1 MNAFRAGLLVAAVA
15 VLAVGCKS
23 TPIDEKS
30 NAPAPVTDAKPA
42 MQDTTP
48 APKAPEPVKPTPAPQ
63 PAMLDPLNDPK
74 NILAKRSVY
83 FEFDRSGI
91 NDSDIPVVEAH
102 GRYLVDHRARTVR
115 IEGNCDE
122 RGGREYNLA
131 LGQRR
136 ADAVRDRLK
145 SLGVAGDRVE
155 TTSFGKEK
163 PRNLGHDEAA
173 WADNRRADIVYK

>member
-1 MNAFRAGLLVAAVA
+1 MSTFRAGLLIAAVA

-23 TPIDEKS
+23 TPIEEKP
-30 NAPAPVTDAKPA
+30 AAPVV
-42 MQDTTP
+42 DT
-48 APKAPEPVKPTPAPQ
+48 KPTPPPPPPKAVEMTKPVDTS
-63 PAMLDPLNDPK
+63 PPPIMDPLNDPK
-74 NILAKRSVY
+74 SILAKRSVY

-102 GRYLVDHRARTVR
+102 GRYLVDHRVRTVR

-136 ADAVRDRLK
+136 ADAVKERLK

-163 PRNLGHDEAA
+163 PRNAGHDEAA
-173 WADNRRADIVYK
+173 WAENRRADIVYK

>member
-1 MNAFRAGLLVAAVA
+1 MSTIRAGLLVVAAA
-15 VLAVGCKS
+15 LLAAGCSS
-23 TPIDEKS
+23 TKLDEK
-30 NAPAPVTDAKPA
+30 PAPVVDAKPA
-42 MQDTTP
+42 AARPSAPP
-48 APKAPEPVKPTPAPQ
+48 APPSVTTVEAPS
-63 PAMLDPLNDPK
+63 AMMGDPLNDPK
-74 NILAKRSVY
+74 GILAHRSVY

-91 NDSDIPVVEAH
+91 NDSDVATVEAH

-136 ADAVRDRLK
+136 ADSVRDRLK

-173 WADNRRADIVYK
+173 WAENRRADIVYK